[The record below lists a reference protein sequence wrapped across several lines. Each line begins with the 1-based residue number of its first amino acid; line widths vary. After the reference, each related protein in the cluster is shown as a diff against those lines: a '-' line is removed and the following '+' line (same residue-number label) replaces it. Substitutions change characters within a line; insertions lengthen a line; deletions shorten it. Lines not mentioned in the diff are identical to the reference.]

1 MQYERRVP
9 AKQQT
14 KNFLTRNKNSV
25 HVRSKQEAA
34 KRLEKKEEEKDKKKM
49 RAGMRPSQTNKS
61 KSLDKEN
68 EEIVTISKNYL
79 EKLLQNSLLRECT
92 HDLPIPNVSP
102 NQPMDSHPSNHIVT
116 DHSHIPG
123 LEGHRPNHSEIHSD
137 NPNKDFYSAI
147 PPLQMS
153 PPFQHTQV
161 QTEFSPRNIE
171 NYHRGTTNRPIHPAM
186 RSQIVFGGDEGWE
199 DEKREREEARIRW
212 RNELSKQVEEKNST
226 FPSTNKQAQTQGG
239 SGGVSIMKQSP
250 REWIPHVVDHTKIR
264 EMNEKRIKELEYRE
278 FLLTQIE
285 DKRKKKEEEKMIQ
298 DKLDRLEE
306 IRLAKERERVLRNFE
321 IEKEK
326 QRKKEIDAAQKISLM
341 EQRIKEAERNSL
353 YAKKQIKK
361 SHLMISNN
369 HDEEENPINYT
380 NEECN
385 IYYQEDET
393 HSGAVVKFSDVIRSP
408 SLHTIPPIQSS
419 QNLQEK
425 SSKNYKNRHRK
436 SAQMIGSQTNLC
448 STSSEEPTNVLC
460 RRNKPRSD
468 PVASRHTR
476 PSASKES
483 RIQRK
488 NILRKQLQKNVRG
501 KSDSESEGKEEDN
514 PGLRHAGQTTVI
526 PVSNSVVRSKV
537 KQPNKGYSN
546 GLRMQ
551 YRPSSNESQDDHVT
565 HHVTNNNHS
574 LPRAL
579 NRQKVGDVGMTPLY
593 PLPSSSPPV
602 PAVARRLAQG
612 RPVHYNDQ
620 VNDIHSLDTSG
631 MTGISSG
638 IINGNT
644 SPPIPT
650 LRRLTDGNHSNK
662 TSPKAVVQSQ
672 SVHKFYHQDKLPEII
687 QSPPSQIS
695 NSTSHLPFNM
705 LLPQPVSLQ
714 IDRAPTCSPDI
725 HPVFTNN
732 GGGTNFSRNGVGC
745 LPPIQEVLSREEKKE
760 SSLSNRMSDSGR
772 QKEILNQLLILRQG
786 IVSQTENV
794 DSRIASLLYKN
805 TL

>member
-1 MQYERRVP
+1 M
-9 AKQQT
+9 
-14 KNFLTRNKNSV
+14 
-25 HVRSKQEAA
+25 
-34 KRLEKKEEEKDKKKM
+34 
-49 RAGMRPSQTNKS
+49 
-61 KSLDKEN
+61 
-68 EEIVTISKNYL
+68 
-79 EKLLQNSLLRECT
+79 
-92 HDLPIPNVSP
+92 
-102 NQPMDSHPSNHIVT
+102 
-116 DHSHIPG
+116 
-123 LEGHRPNHSEIHSD
+123 
-137 NPNKDFYSAI
+137 
-147 PPLQMS
+147 
-153 PPFQHTQV
+153 
-161 QTEFSPRNIE
+161 
-171 NYHRGTTNRPIHPAM
+171 
-186 RSQIVFGGDEGWE
+186 
-199 DEKREREEARIRW
+199 
-212 RNELSKQVEEKNST
+212 
-226 FPSTNKQAQTQGG
+226 
-239 SGGVSIMKQSP
+239 
-250 REWIPHVVDHTKIR
+250 
-264 EMNEKRIKELEYRE
+264 
-278 FLLTQIE
+278 LTQIE
-285 DKRKKKEEEKMIQ
+285 DKRKKKEEEQLIQ

-306 IRLAKERERVLRNFE
+306 TRLAKERERVLRDFE

-326 QRKKEIDAAQKISLM
+326 QRRKEVKLSALLKYHNYIHSSLLTLFILFESIFQIDAAQKISLM

-353 YAKKQIKK
+353 YAKKQMKR
-361 SHLMISNN
+361 SPHPMISNEIID
-369 HDEEENPINYT
+369 HEEEENPINYT
-380 NEECN
+380 NEESN
-385 IYYQEDET
+385 IHYQEDEI
-393 HSGAVVKFSDVIRSP
+393 HSGAVVKFSDVFRSP
-408 SLHTIPPIQSS
+408 SLHTIPPIESS
-419 QNLQEK
+419 QNVQEK
-425 SSKNYKNRHRK
+425 SNKNYKNRHRK

-460 RRNKPRSD
+460 RRNKPRTD
-468 PVASRHTR
+468 PVATRHTR

-514 PGLRHAGQTTVI
+514 PALRRAGQTTVI
-526 PVSNSVVRSKV
+526 PVPNSVVRSKV

-565 HHVTNNNHS
+565 HHVTTNNHS

-579 NRQKVGDVGMTPLY
+579 NRQKVGDVGMAPLY

-695 NSTSHLPFNM
+695 NSISHLPFNT
-705 LLPQPVSLQ
+705 LLPQTVSLQ
-714 IDRAPTCSPDI
+714 IDRAPSCSPDI

-732 GGGTNFSRNGVGC
+732 GGGTNFSRNGVCC
-745 LPPIQEVLSREEKKE
+745 LPPIQEVLSREEKKA
-760 SSLSNRMSDSGR
+760 STMC
-772 QKEILNQLLILRQG
+772 G
-786 IVSQTENV
+786 I
-794 DSRIASLLYKN
+794 DL
-805 TL
+805 

>member
-1 MQYERRVP
+1 M
-9 AKQQT
+9 
-14 KNFLTRNKNSV
+14 
-25 HVRSKQEAA
+25 
-34 KRLEKKEEEKDKKKM
+34 
-49 RAGMRPSQTNKS
+49 
-61 KSLDKEN
+61 
-68 EEIVTISKNYL
+68 
-79 EKLLQNSLLRECT
+79 
-92 HDLPIPNVSP
+92 
-102 NQPMDSHPSNHIVT
+102 
-116 DHSHIPG
+116 
-123 LEGHRPNHSEIHSD
+123 
-137 NPNKDFYSAI
+137 
-147 PPLQMS
+147 
-153 PPFQHTQV
+153 
-161 QTEFSPRNIE
+161 
-171 NYHRGTTNRPIHPAM
+171 
-186 RSQIVFGGDEGWE
+186 
-199 DEKREREEARIRW
+199 
-212 RNELSKQVEEKNST
+212 
-226 FPSTNKQAQTQGG
+226 
-239 SGGVSIMKQSP
+239 
-250 REWIPHVVDHTKIR
+250 
-264 EMNEKRIKELEYRE
+264 
-278 FLLTQIE
+278 LTQIE

-298 DKLDRLEE
+298 DKLDRFEE
-306 IRLAKERERVLRNFE
+306 IRLAKERERVMRDFE

-326 QRKKEIDAAQKISLM
+326 QRKKEVKSSSLFKYHNYIHSSLFLLFESIFQIDAAQKISLM

-353 YAKKQIKK
+353 YAKRQIKR
-361 SHLMISNN
+361 SPHPMISNEIIN

-380 NEECN
+380 NEESN

-468 PVASRHTR
+468 PVATRHTR

-514 PGLRHAGQTTVI
+514 PALRRAGQTTVI
-526 PVSNSVVRSKV
+526 SVPNSVVRSKV

-565 HHVTNNNHS
+565 HHVTNNSHS

-644 SPPIPT
+644 LPTIPT
-650 LRRLTDGNHSNK
+650 LRRLTDGNHSNEI
-662 TSPKAVVQSQ
+662 SPKAVVQSQ

-695 NSTSHLPFNM
+695 PSQISNSTSHLPLNT

-714 IDRAPTCSPDI
+714 IDRAPSCSPDT

-732 GGGTNFSRNGVGC
+732 NGGTNFSRNGVCC
-745 LPPIQEVLSREEKKE
+745 LPPIQEVLSREEKKA
-760 SSLSNRMSDSGR
+760 STMCGID
-772 QKEILNQLLILRQG
+772 LLMFNGMR
-786 IVSQTENV
+786 SWEWE
-794 DSRIASLLYKN
+794 
-805 TL
+805 